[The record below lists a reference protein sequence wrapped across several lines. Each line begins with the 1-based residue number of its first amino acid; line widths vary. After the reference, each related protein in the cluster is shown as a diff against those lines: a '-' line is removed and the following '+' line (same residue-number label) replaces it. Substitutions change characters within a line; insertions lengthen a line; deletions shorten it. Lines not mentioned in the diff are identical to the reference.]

1 MNNRQLWTGFITE
14 KVAESR
20 DFYVR
25 ALACEVAYAAEG
37 DWFVLLKF
45 GDSELAFMR
54 PDLDFQAPVF
64 RGAYAGQGA
73 WITVEVPDAEK
84 ECARIRRMGI
94 PLRVEL
100 RDEPWGDR
108 HFAIAD
114 PNGIGVDFVQR
125 LPEAS

>member
-1 MNNRQLWTGFITE
+1 MNNRKLWTGFITE
-14 KVAESR
+14 KVIESR
-20 DFYVR
+20 EFYAR
-25 ALACEVAYAAEG
+25 ALPCEVVYAAEN

-45 GDSELAFMR
+45 GDSEFAFMK
-54 PDLDFQAPVF
+54 PNLDFQAPVF

-73 WITVEVPDAEK
+73 WITVEVADAEA
-84 ECARIRRMGI
+84 ECERIQSLGY
-94 PLRVEL
+94 PLLVDL

-125 LPEAS
+125 LPDAP